1 MQQEVVI
8 ASACRTAIGKFQ
20 GALKDTSFKELG
32 ALVGREATA
41 RAGIT
46 PRDIDEVICGNVIQA
61 GLGGNIARQIQ
72 GAIGIP
78 WSVPACRVNQLC
90 AE

>member
-8 ASACRTAIGKFQ
+8 VSACRTAIGKFQ
-20 GALKDTSFKELG
+20 GTLKDTPVIELG

-46 PRDIDEVICGNVIQA
+46 PGDIDEVICGNVIQA

-72 GAIGIP
+72 GDTGVS
-78 WSVPACRVNQLC
+78 WSVPACTVNQLC